1 MSKLVRMISA
11 EGDLT
16 VIAADTT
23 DIVARA
29 EQIHKTSA
37 VTSAALGR
45 LLTAASTTS
54 ASITIACSFVSGGLP
69 SYWKSSLFTC
79 ASFSSASA

>member
-37 VTSAALGR
+37 VTSAALA
-45 LLTAASTTS
+45 TALRA
-54 ASITIACSFVSGGLP
+54 L
-69 SYWKSSLFTC
+69 
-79 ASFSSASA
+79 

>member
-1 MSKLVRMISA
+1 MISMSKLVRMISA

-45 LLTAASTTS
+45 LLTAASMMGRCASCVVAILIMSTSGSLTTS
-54 ASITIACSFVSGGLP
+54 MKSVVISG
-69 SYWKSSLFTC
+69 T
-79 ASFSSASA
+79 

>member
-23 DIVARA
+23 DIVAAEVTA
-29 EQIHKTSA
+29 EQENLCLHHE
-37 VTSAALGR
+37 
-45 LLTAASTTS
+45 
-54 ASITIACSFVSGGLP
+54 
-69 SYWKSSLFTC
+69 
-79 ASFSSASA
+79 